1 MTSMPVQ
8 AKPELLVPQTSLKKF
23 TPGSSIKYLCPMT
36 VGNKEFSCNPLFKL
50 NGRRDKAVPSSL
62 HTFVQVQ
69 LYFPPCSPRRPP
81 ALLHSLPRHPWP
93 PLGRLSFWPETSS

>member
-23 TPGSSIKYLCPMT
+23 TPGSLIKYLCPMT